1 MCPVNYIQIKKAPHS
16 DTKLHPYSSYP
27 APPAERGGGLESIP
41 VSSETEEEG
50 GSSPGGTQRDDHSI
64 HCSSA
69 ESIQKPEETE
79 RKQKKKNNIINKCL
93 QNFCRFKSGQI
104 EDFLRPF

>member
-1 MCPVNYIQIKKAPHS
+1 MCPMNYIQIMKAPHS

-79 RKQKKKNNIINKCL
+79 RKQKKKTI
-93 QNFCRFKSGQI
+93 
-104 EDFLRPF
+104 